1 MLPRRKRPAHALIAA
16 LAGLVLVAYPAV
28 SQQPAVQSEGTALVT
43 EIGGHRVTFPVPR
56 WLDEGEGAEAP
67 FVFNRL
73 AADVE
78 SLIFVPKGETV
89 VSWTR
94 MMGVLVVN
102 RIGYG
107 SNTQLASV
115 IQPLQESCTRDQLG
129 LTPVK
134 SRRAGQPDAV
144 ILVCGRYRPSSAAPT
159 GCAAGIIVAV
169 VRESW
174 NGAMKVY
181 DEWCTGAF
189 NLESPEGWPVSSTE
203 LMALAKAMQDITAFE
218 ALAKSP

>member
-1 MLPRRKRPAHALIAA
+1 MLPRRERSALALIAT
-16 LAGLVLVAYPAV
+16 LAGLALGANPALA
-28 SQQPAVQSEGTALVT
+28 QEPTLEADGAALVT
-43 EIGGHRVTFPVPR
+43 EIAGHRVTFPAPR
-56 WLDEGEGAEAP
+56 WLAGTDGAKAP

-73 AADVE
+73 AADVA
-78 SLIFVPKGETV
+78 SLIFVPGGESV

-102 RIGYG
+102 RAGYG
-107 SNTQLASV
+107 ANTQIASV
-115 IQPLQESCTRDQLG
+115 IRPLQDSCTRNQLG

-134 SRRAGQPDAV
+134 SSRAGQADAL
-144 ILVCGRYRPSSAAPT
+144 ILVCGRYRPSSAAPV

-189 NLESPEGWPVSSTE
+189 NLDNPEAWPVSSME
-203 LMALAKAMQDITAFE
+203 LMAIATGMQEITAFDP
-218 ALAKSP
+218 LAGSP

>member
-1 MLPRRKRPAHALIAA
+1 
-16 LAGLVLVAYPAV
+16 LAQEPQLQA
-28 SQQPAVQSEGTALVT
+28 EGTALVT
-43 EIGGHRVTFPVPR
+43 ELGGHRVTFPAPR
-56 WLDEGEGAEAP
+56 WLGQDDGADAP

-78 SLIFVPKGETV
+78 SLIFVPRGESV

-102 RIGYG
+102 RAGY
-107 SNTQLASV
+107 SSDTQLASV
-115 IQPLQESCTRDQLG
+115 IQPLQDSCTRNQLG

-134 SRRAGQPDAV
+134 SRRAGQADAV

-159 GCAAGIIVAV
+159 GCAAGIVVAV

-189 NLESPEGWPVSSTE
+189 NLDNPDGWPVSSGE
-203 LMALAKAMQDITAFE
+203 LLALATAMQEITAFE
-218 ALAKSP
+218 MLP